1 LPIKKLRFFKKLA
14 DFSRLP
20 GKPGMDIGGGMAS
33 VGGA

>member
-14 DFSRLP
+14 DFSPSL